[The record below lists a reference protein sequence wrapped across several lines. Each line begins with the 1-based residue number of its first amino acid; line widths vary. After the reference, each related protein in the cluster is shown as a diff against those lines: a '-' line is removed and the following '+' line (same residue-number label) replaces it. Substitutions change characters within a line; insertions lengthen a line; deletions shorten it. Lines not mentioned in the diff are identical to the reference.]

1 MCLSNDTRTSSESIA
16 LSHWQSVQSLHC
28 CCGEKHKS
36 LENTSPRKC
45 TKCSLNMSLSQT
57 TDGHHRESIIALSHH
72 CWPDPPSHFSA
83 VHLIPGGFTSFQ
95 TKLTKIPDRKF
106 VFWWLFSPFLR
117 LFFLFLRLITILIFL
132 IRSPLV
138 FSLSPGLEVTP
149 MTLRCQSKIIMKLLF
164 FGDYFQLL
172 SHKTVKQ
179 WHISRG
185 NWDGVKYIFASGDIA
200 WGGVEIVH
208 QKAPR
213 WKWVFSE
220 YGTDSLESI
229 IYQMYKC

>member
-1 MCLSNDTRTSSESIA
+1 MCLSNDRRASSGVYYCIVTPLLTRSTCHHHMSVLFIWFLGVSP
-16 LSHWQSVQSLHC
+16 LSKQNWQSH
-28 CCGEKHKS
+28 
-36 LENTSPRKC
+36 
-45 TKCSLNMSLSQT
+45 QT
-57 TDGHHRESIIALSHH
+57 EQIS
-72 CWPDPPSHFSA
+72 
-83 VHLIPGGFTSFQ
+83 
-95 TKLTKIPDRKF
+95 
-106 VFWWLFSPFLR
+106 FWWLLFPFLR
-117 LFFLFLRLITILIFL
+117 LVFPFLRLITILIIFL

-149 MTLRCQSKIIMKLLF
+149 MTLRCQSKIINKSKIIVKLLF
-164 FGDYFQLL
+164 FYYYFQQLN
-172 SHKTVKQ
+172 HKTVKQ

-229 IYQMYKC
+229 IYQMDKC

>member
-1 MCLSNDTRTSSESIA
+1 MSLQRHTDIIGS
-16 LSHWQSVQSLHC
+16 LLLHC
-28 CCGEKHKS
+28 HTIVDQIHHHHHIFGDF
-36 LENTSPRKC
+36 
-45 TKCSLNMSLSQT
+45 CSLFC
-57 TDGHHRESIIALSHH
+57 DF
-72 CWPDPPSHFSA
+72 FS
-83 VHLIPGGFTSFQ
+83 F
-95 TKLTKIPDRKF
+95 
-106 VFWWLFSPFLR
+106 
-117 LFFLFLRLITILIFL
+117 FLRLITTLIFL

-138 FSLSPGLEVTP
+138 FSLSPGLEVTL
-149 MTLRCQSKIIMKLLF
+149 MTLRWWSKIINKSKILVKLLF
-164 FGDYFQLL
+164 FYYYFQLL
-172 SHKTVKQ
+172 NHKTVKQ

-229 IYQMYKC
+229 IYQM

>member
-1 MCLSNDTRTSSESIA
+1 MCLSVRRRTDIIGSPLLHCHTIVDQIHHHMSVLFIWFLGVSP
-16 LSHWQSVQSLHC
+16 LSKQNWQSH
-28 CCGEKHKS
+28 
-36 LENTSPRKC
+36 
-45 TKCSLNMSLSQT
+45 QT
-57 TDGHHRESIIALSHH
+57 EQIS
-72 CWPDPPSHFSA
+72 
-83 VHLIPGGFTSFQ
+83 
-95 TKLTKIPDRKF
+95 
-106 VFWWLFSPFLR
+106 FWWLLFPFLR
-117 LFFLFLRLITILIFL
+117 LVFPFLRLITILIFL

-164 FGDYFQLL
+164 FYYYFQLL
-172 SHKTVKQ
+172 NHENVKQ

-220 YGTDSLESI
+220 SGTDSLESI
-229 IYQMYKC
+229 IYQMDKW